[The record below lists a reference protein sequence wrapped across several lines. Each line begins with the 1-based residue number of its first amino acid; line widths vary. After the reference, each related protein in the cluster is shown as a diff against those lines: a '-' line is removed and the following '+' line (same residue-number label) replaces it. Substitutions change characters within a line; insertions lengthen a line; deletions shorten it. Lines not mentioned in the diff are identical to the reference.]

1 MNDVFDMFNEILEKD
16 ETNEVSQY
24 FKTQVNLY
32 SEVVDSDLENVF
44 GGKFVEKGNK
54 LLCPSLTNASHVMA
68 CLSRRSASLTCL
80 SRGQQPSVAC
90 LSRDACFAVG
100 VNAYGDEVTLRVHSG
115 LGGTQPVYSFSAS
128 LWHRLE
134 DLRDLV
140 ERVTMIP
147 LREQRIV
154 VGCHELCCRTGSPGD
169 PYGPGTLGTAL
180 QDIGANPVPGATIDL
195 LVIRVDSS
203 WAALI
208 EDVRLGRAPL
218 EGLGEDARSHR
229 EVVLAAVEQDADALR
244 HASEEFRGDKA
255 VVIAAVRKSGH
266 CLKYATAELQADRE
280 VVLAAVSNHWRAL
293 AFAAPELKS
302 DRDFM
307 LEAVRAHG
315 SALQYASPE
324 LQRDRTVVLEA
335 VERSGWALSCASEEL
350 RGDHAC
356 VWAAV
361 QNNPAA
367 LDFAVQPL
375 QTNPDLVLL
384 ASSGSGRRVV
394 APCGQEPR
402 CCVS

>member
-1 MNDVFDMFNEILEKD
+1 M
-16 ETNEVSQY
+16 
-24 FKTQVNLY
+24 
-32 SEVVDSDLENVF
+32 
-44 GGKFVEKGNK
+44 
-54 LLCPSLTNASHVMA
+54 
-68 CLSRRSASLTCL
+68 CL
-80 SRGQQPSVAC
+80 SRGQNSSVAC

-100 VNAYGDEVTLRVHSG
+100 VSAHGDEVTLRVHSG
-115 LGGTQPVYSFSAS
+115 LGGTQPVYTFSAS

-154 VGCHELCCRTGSPGD
+154 VGCHELCCHAGSSGD

-180 QDIGANPVPGATIDL
+180 QDVGANPVPGSTIDL

-229 EVVLAAVEQDADALR
+229 EVVLAAVEQNADALR
-244 HASEEFRGDKA
+244 HASEEFRGDRA
-255 VVIAAVRKSGH
+255 VVLAAVRKSGH
-266 CLKYATAELQADRE
+266 CLKYATEEIQADRE

-307 LEAVRAHG
+307 LDAVRAHG

-375 QTNPDLVLL
+375 QTNPDLMLL